1 MPPPPPLFTSPT
13 LNVVPNAVSVTPVHS
28 DTVEFAKKLIDELS
42 SSQKPTKAAR
52 MMPIVPS
59 FPPDYQPRKLTP
71 LELLGET
78 DTDAVSE
85 TDWEK
90 KQCDSSEGGNSSD
103 AREAEEQYSD
113 GATVSEEGESSC
125 SDFESGSSFERKKMK
140 KKFQNSSNRKTAS
153 SATSKQAASARKESH
168 KKMNAR
174 AFLASPQSVYLKEKA
189 KSKKPDTKKSAPK
202 NKKAA
207 ATSSDSEESSSE
219 TQSST
224 ESEDAAP
231 KKKRAPSGAKKP
243 PPKKAV
249 QQEAD
254 PGKKPQKGSKHAVMR
269 VEGEFD
275 GDMRAGIPIVD
286 SRPGKKRTR
295 AGRKRNEKREGL
307 GRKKARGVTKQKEDL
322 FEVLPP
328 REAQL
333 RPTQEQLNAVRITKE
348 DGILDEDDPML
359 PEEVLVPLIQ
369 NELADNGIILANEL
383 DQPMKVWDA
392 EVSCKGGYHW
402 VMGDVN
408 SHTFPDPPF
417 PPTFVPNGTPG
428 PNSPGLQH
436 MHAVEV
442 LERFLPLKFW
452 AGFTQE
458 TNAYHDRCQKDPS
471 NADPDEK
478 DVETALNGQPYAKAG
493 WQHDYDLAWVPLS
506 LGQSLKWFG
515 IHVGMAIRP
524 RHNTAS
530 HWDTQSY
537 GCLTPENYS
546 NYLSRNRFNLI
557 TKYVCT

>member
-1 MPPPPPLFTSPT
+1 MMVHTMPPPPPLFPSPT
-13 LNVVPNAVSVTPVHS
+13 GNVVPNAVSVTPVHS

-202 NKKAA
+202 KKKAA

-269 VEGEFD
+269 D
-275 GDMRAGIPIVD
+275 R
-286 SRPGKKRTR
+286 
-295 AGRKRNEKREGL
+295 
-307 GRKKARGVTKQKEDL
+307 RGGV
-322 FEVLPP
+322 
-328 REAQL
+328 
-333 RPTQEQLNAVRITKE
+333 
-348 DGILDEDDPML
+348 
-359 PEEVLVPLIQ
+359 
-369 NELADNGIILANEL
+369 
-383 DQPMKVWDA
+383 
-392 EVSCKGGYHW
+392 
-402 VMGDVN
+402 
-408 SHTFPDPPF
+408 
-417 PPTFVPNGTPG
+417 
-428 PNSPGLQH
+428 
-436 MHAVEV
+436 
-442 LERFLPLKFW
+442 
-452 AGFTQE
+452 
-458 TNAYHDRCQKDPS
+458 
-471 NADPDEK
+471 
-478 DVETALNGQPYAKAG
+478 
-493 WQHDYDLAWVPLS
+493 
-506 LGQSLKWFG
+506 
-515 IHVGMAIRP
+515 
-524 RHNTAS
+524 
-530 HWDTQSY
+530 
-537 GCLTPENYS
+537 
-546 NYLSRNRFNLI
+546 
-557 TKYVCT
+557 